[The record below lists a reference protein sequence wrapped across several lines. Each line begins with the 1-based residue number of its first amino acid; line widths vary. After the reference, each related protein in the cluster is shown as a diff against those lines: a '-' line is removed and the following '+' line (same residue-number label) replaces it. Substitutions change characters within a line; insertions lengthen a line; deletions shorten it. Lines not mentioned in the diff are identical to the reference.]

1 MQTSQKT
8 HPLNG
13 WVTMS
18 QVSNALGIKHNTV
31 RQTVHRALLDQQEW
45 VKRAPYPTPTDP
57 VRWLINT
64 DHAIYQY
71 HERRWKKLAEKTSA
85 EQETVSSKRQSCSTP
100 AVRSQAVEVTETWPE
115 LCHWLAERG
124 LVVFVNAIAEDQ
136 SWRWTWLDNHGS
148 GYPDATAAITAAVQ
162 EQLSEHYPLSLYRI
176 LPPTSTTPPAT
187 YTTPPTTEPPA
198 KPELPLW
205 NSLFRKKW

>member
-13 WVTMS
+13 WVTMG
-18 QVSNALGIKHNTV
+18 QVSHALGIKHNTV

-71 HERRWKKLAEKTSA
+71 HERRWKQLAEKTSA
-85 EQETVSSKRQSCSTP
+85 EQKARSCERRCCCTP
-100 AVRSQAVEVTETWPE
+100 DARSQAIEVTETWPE

-136 SWRWTWLDNHGS
+136 NWQWTWLENSGS
-148 GYPDATAAITAAVQ
+148 GYPDVTSAITAAVQ

-187 YTTPPTTEPPA
+187 YTAPPATEPPA
-198 KPELPLW
+198 EPELSLW